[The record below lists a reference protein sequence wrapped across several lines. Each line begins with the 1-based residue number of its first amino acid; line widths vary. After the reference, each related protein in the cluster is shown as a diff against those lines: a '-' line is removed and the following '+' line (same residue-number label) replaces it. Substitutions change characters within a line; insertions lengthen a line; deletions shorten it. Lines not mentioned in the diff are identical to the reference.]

1 MTQLVLKR
9 ASMGRPSGE
18 WNEDDYDVLA
28 NGIVVGRIF
37 KANATPV
44 GMSWMWTRAFG
55 HHQDRSPT
63 HGYAPTRGGGDG
75 GIREEVAGVD
85 VLFTKRV
92 WVFRHDRGR
101 GLAERFRGKF
111 TLSLPQPLS
120 GLPAAF
126 LSFPVSGIS
135 GFVRKQSRGCLK
147 HGPLLVRITR
157 ELR

>member
-1 MTQLVLKR
+1 MGQLILKR
-9 ASMGRPSGE
+9 ASASRPSGE
-18 WNEDDYDVLA
+18 WSDDDFDVLA
-28 NGIVVGRIF
+28 DGAVVGRIF
-37 KANATPV
+37 KANAAPV
-44 GMSWMWTRAFG
+44 GAPWMWTSL
-55 HHQDRSPT
+55 RSSRRSKPN
-63 HGYAPTRGGGDG
+63 ARLCRDARGRDG
-75 GIREEVAGVD
+75 GVREEVAGVD

-101 GLAERFRGKF
+101 GLAETFRGKF

-120 GLPAAF
+120 GFAAAF

-157 ELR
+157 ELP